1 MPEQRSRRILAHGDE
16 STNRGRKGLDDA
28 ATQRPAS
35 HPLWRYAEGHG
46 AIDTQ
51 RPASHPLWRYA
62 EGHFG
67 GRLPSPRSPE
77 GHALPLWRY
86 RPPPLVIPLRLT
98 LHPVGSWSRT
108 QDTGRGLGAQDVDSS
123 GACQPLSISR
133 LVPFQFDYL
142 LSSQMAS
149 LRFHGPATIQLSSIC
164 SVCFCAWPS
173 CADDGDESVGLGPC
187 RLFLSL
193 PCTCRLYRLHIRCA
207 RPVYLLR
214 PDSALLS
221 PQSKPFLSTVKT
233 TT

>member
-1 MPEQRSRRILAHGDE
+1 MHRLALQPSSVQLLLLSLADRL
-16 STNRGRKGLDDA
+16 SAGLEEMRQLLANNNNTVWRCRDA
-28 ATQRPAS
+28 
-35 HPLWRYAEGHG
+35 
-46 AIDTQ
+46 I
-51 RPASHPLWRYA
+51 
-62 EGHFG
+62 
-67 GRLPSPRSPE
+67 
-77 GHALPLWRY
+77 
-86 RPPPLVIPLRLT
+86 
-98 LHPVGSWSRT
+98 HPVGSWSRT